1 MVDLSLVSDDAWA
14 AVLRPLAQRPHC
26 PRHLARA
33 AARDLG
39 LSERRV
45 YALVRSLREAHG
57 GAGGAW
63 GASCRGGRLRA
74 GGREG
79 DPEVSPRHTLPRARK
94 ACPADFGW

>member
-1 MVDLSLVSDDAWA
+1 MVDLSVVSDDAWAAARRRA

-57 GAGGAW
+57 ELTALLPER
-63 GASCRGGRLRA
+63 STGGR
-74 GGREG
+74 GR
-79 DPEVSPRHTLPRARK
+79 SRLPRQAGTRQPYPGLVRRR
-94 ACPADFGW
+94 ATS